1 MNFDA
6 WVAKV
11 DELSG
16 GKPIATKELLEA
28 HDAGLSPER
37 FVAGALQSGGPRK
50 RLWIVTMC
58 DVLSVLCVVA
68 AIVSSVAGA
77 RIQVENAM
85 FRSAYSSKDLW
96 WEHLA
101 STLGVGLQTIAFG
114 VVIFALGRYIDAHP
128 QWFNFGT
135 SREDGKR

>member
-1 MNFDA
+1 
-6 WVAKV
+6 
-11 DELSG
+11 
-16 GKPIATKELLEA
+16 
-28 HDAGLSPER
+28 
-37 FVAGALQSGGPRK
+37 
-50 RLWIVTMC
+50 
-58 DVLSVLCVVA
+58 
-68 AIVSSVAGA
+68 
-77 RIQVENAM
+77 M